1 MFKMKNKNLKW
12 TSMAMVAMMFA
23 FITSCNNSQQEQ
35 DTAEEAENTEMAEG
49 MEMNDMEGMDMAQEN
64 EVAASADLAG
74 EPAFLVDY
82 IDIKNALVNDKY
94 EQVKQEATDLQ
105 SSLEKSEL
113 SEKQRTDLENSI
125 SQLAEAQDVKAQ
137 REAFA
142 QLSQQLYQAVQNT
155 NLTDKPLYWQ
165 NCAMAM
171 GGQGANWL
179 SYEEQVQNPY
189 MGQRM
194 PGCGSV
200 EETIN

>member
-1 MFKMKNKNLKW
+1 MFKMKNSNLKW

-35 DTAEEAENTEMAEG
+35 DTAEEAENTEMG
-49 MEMNDMEGMDMAQEN
+49 GEMSDMDGMDMTQQEKSTATVDT
-64 EVAASADLAG
+64 EG
-74 EPAFLVDY
+74 EPAFMQDY
-82 IDIKNALVNDKY
+82 IDIRNSLVNDDSG
-94 EQVKQEATDLQ
+94 QAKQAASDMQ
-105 SSLEKSEL
+105 SSLENSEL
-113 SEKQRTDLENSI
+113 SQEQRNQLKESV
-125 SQLAEAQDVKAQ
+125 SQLAEAQDIKAQ
-137 REAFA
+137 RGAFA
-142 QLSQQLYQAVQNT
+142 QLSQQLYQVVQNT
-155 NLTDKPLYWQ
+155 DLNDKSLYWQ

-200 EETIN
+200 EETIK

>member
-1 MFKMKNKNLKW
+1 MFKMKNSNLKW

-35 DTAEEAENTEMAEG
+35 DTAEEAENTEMG
-49 MEMNDMEGMDMAQEN
+49 GEMSDMDGMDMTQQEKSTATVDT
-64 EVAASADLAG
+64 EG
-74 EPAFLVDY
+74 EPAFMQDY
-82 IDIKNALVNDKY
+82 IDIRNSLVNDDSG
-94 EQVKQEATDLQ
+94 QAKQAASDMQ
-105 SSLEKSEL
+105 SSLENSEL
-113 SEKQRTDLENSI
+113 SQEQRNQLKESV
-125 SQLAEAQDVKAQ
+125 SQLAEAQDIKAQ
-137 REAFA
+137 RGAFA
-142 QLSQQLYQAVQNT
+142 QLSQQLYQVVQNT
-155 NLTDKPLYWQ
+155 DLTDKPLYWQ

-200 EETIN
+200 EETIK